1 MDKKRINKTNIFKI
15 VAAILGIVI
24 LVGVAM
30 RESNRNKV
38 EAPDAEP
45 EVTTVIT
52 TPVTTLVSTSVS
64 TTTENTTTE
73 NTSAI
78 ASETTTEITTEETT
92 TTEIATDA
100 PVIEVV
106 PETEAPKVE
115 EVVDT
120 EPIAEVQP
128 LETEKQEEYL
138 VYKESTHYIHKNTCR
153 WNKGDAYRV
162 YDVTGLEARLCSEC
176 NPVCEGY
183 VEYIPPEP
191 VKPDKNNMTYLGCYS
206 GTYYPATAYYDGVC
220 GGSTRTL
227 LGYGDYGDNIRGSIA
242 SRSLYEMYGYNRNG
256 RTTVYLEFP
265 EFPEMDGLF
274 FVDDCSAYYGIIDV
288 FVWSDA
294 ACPFGVK
301 GRTPID
307 CYIE

>member
-1 MDKKRINKTNIFKI
+1 MKNKERIISAAFITLVI
-15 VAAILGIVI
+15 VGLCKWCYDDV
-24 LVGVAM
+24 
-30 RESNRNKV
+30 NKV
-38 EAPDAEP
+38 EAPDVEP
-45 EVTTVIT
+45 EVTTAIT
-52 TPVTTLVSTSVS
+52 TPVTTLVSTSAII
-64 TTTENTTTE
+64 TTENTTTA

-92 TTEIATDA
+92 TEIVTDA
-100 PVIEVV
+100 PVEEVV

-115 EVVDT
+115 EVVET
-120 EPIAEVQP
+120 EAPVEEQSV
-128 LETEKQEEYL
+128 ETEKQEEYL
-138 VYKESTHYIHKNTCR
+138 VYKESTYYIHKNTCR
-153 WNKGDAYRV
+153 WNKSDAYRV
-162 YDVTGLEARLCSEC
+162 DDVTGLEARLCTEC

-183 VEYIPPEP
+183 TEYIPPEP

-242 SRSLYEMYGYNRNG
+242 SRSLQEAYGYNRNG

-274 FVDDCSAYYGIIDV
+274 FVDDCSANYGIIDV
-288 FVWSDA
+288 FVWSSS

>member
-1 MDKKRINKTNIFKI
+1 MDKKRINKTDIFKI

-45 EVTTVIT
+45 EATTAIT
-52 TPVTTLVSTSVS
+52 TSITTLVN
-64 TTTENTTTE
+64 TTTENTTTV
-73 NTSAI
+73 NTTT
-78 ASETTTEITTEETT
+78 ETTTEITTEETI
-92 TTEIATDA
+92 TEIVTDA
-100 PVIEVV
+100 PVEEVV
-106 PETEAPKVE
+106 PETEAPKAE
-115 EVVDT
+115 EVVET
-120 EPIAEVQP
+120 EPIVEVQP
-128 LETEKQEEYL
+128 VETEKQEEYL

-153 WNKGDAYRV
+153 WNKNDAYRV
-162 YDVTGLEARLCSEC
+162 DDVTGLEARLCTEC
-176 NPVCEGY
+176 NPQCEGY
-183 VEYIPPEP
+183 TEYIPPEP

-242 SRSLYEMYGYNRNG
+242 SRSLQEAYGYKRNG

-265 EFPEMDGLF
+265 EFPEMDGF
-274 FVDDCSAYYGIIDV
+274 YYVDDCSAYYGIIDV
-288 FVWSDA
+288 FVWSDT